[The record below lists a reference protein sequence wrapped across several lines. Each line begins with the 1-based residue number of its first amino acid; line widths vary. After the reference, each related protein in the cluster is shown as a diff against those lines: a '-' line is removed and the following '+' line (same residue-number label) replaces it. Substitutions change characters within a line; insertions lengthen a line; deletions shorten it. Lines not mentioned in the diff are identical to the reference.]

1 MAGEE
6 KEEYEAEQ
14 RNKVEK
20 EQEDAEGR
28 LERRT
33 REGGRQKKDGGGGE
47 EETQRSRVRKAT
59 FVVSTGN
66 THMRYANTRAE
77 PRLQ

>member
-14 RNKVEK
+14 GNKVEK

-33 REGGRQKKDGGGGE
+33 REGGRQKKDGRGGRG
-47 EETQRSRVRKAT
+47 RKRHNDPA
-59 FVVSTGN
+59 SKK
-66 THMRYANTRAE
+66 
-77 PRLQ
+77 PLLW